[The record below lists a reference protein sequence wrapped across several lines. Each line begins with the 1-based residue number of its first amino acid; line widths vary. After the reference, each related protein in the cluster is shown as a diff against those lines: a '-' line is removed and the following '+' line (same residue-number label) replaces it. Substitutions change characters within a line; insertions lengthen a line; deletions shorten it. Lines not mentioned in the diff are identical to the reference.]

1 MTVITE
7 FIQWNNHIFVDFKGV
22 GVNLKWQDALASLAQ
37 DSGFE
42 ALQTGKHVISYVN
55 DFAQPLNDLLMGDIF
70 INVRKEIKAIHTKY
84 REIRLFVATHMH
96 AGDGNVHTNI
106 PVHSYHT
113 AMLSKSFKGW
123 AKSFT

>member
-22 GVNLKWQDALASLAQ
+22 GVGSNSSSVGTLNEVNLKWQDALASLAQ

-55 DFAQPLNDLLMGDIF
+55 DFAQPLNDLLSIA
-70 INVRKEIKAIHTKY
+70 V
-84 REIRLFVATHMH
+84 
-96 AGDGNVHTNI
+96 
-106 PVHSYHT
+106 
-113 AMLSKSFKGW
+113 
-123 AKSFT
+123 